1 MEHSRISGIRV
12 LAVLVALTAGC
23 ASGEW
28 RSTPA
33 EPPLSRREL
42 ASRDVTVDSGDDPG
56 LSQAVAQALVSEG
69 FKVVSHAPYHEALE
83 LAVNVVHASGGQ
95 VAVATLRSDGFFV
108 DEARAPIQG
117 SDTAASLARTL
128 AVSQA
133 MADFVRNSGL
143 PQQTA
148 FSPQ

>member
-23 ASGEW
+23 ALGEW

-33 EPPLSRREL
+33 ERPLSRHEL
-42 ASRDVTVDSGDDPG
+42 ASREVTVDTGDDPG

-83 LAVNVVHASGGQ
+83 LAVNVVHVSEGQ

-108 DEARAPIQG
+108 DEARAPVQG
-117 SDTAASLARTL
+117 SDTAAALARTL